1 MTEVQNTIVR
11 WEALDVYFC
20 GFSHIDCPFGFL
32 LRPLLYLYFIDKK
45 QKRDSKR
52 VRLAPHDPTPRILF
66 QPCTPVSILED

>member
-32 LRPLLYLYFIDKK
+32 LKK
-45 QKRDSKR
+45 PNRNKMKIKEIPHGQNTFKIQSKNRRKRGKI
-52 VRLAPHDPTPRILF
+52 VVTELT
-66 QPCTPVSILED
+66 